1 MNKIKLNTGLASI
14 MLVASIFAGWQC
26 LLLVTIL
33 LFAFCDVEEAVKN
46 VAVSVITFYVGYTI
60 VSVGWDVIVAC
71 INIVLNTIT
80 KFATTFNTYVDPIDY
95 ISVVKLT
102 APFEFIL
109 DVANSVVSVLLTIV
123 KLGFVVAILTG
134 KPAKKNVL
142 STKIQEYVTKAVNYV
157 NAAFSQPQAPQQP
170 VQPQQNVDP
179 TMQQ

>member
-33 LFAFCDVEEAVKN
+33 LFAFCDVEETVKN

-60 VSVGWDVIVAC
+60 VSVGWDVIVAAVNVV
-71 INIVLNTIT
+71 INAIT
-80 KFATTFNTYVDPIDY
+80 KFATTFNNYVDPIDY

-109 DVANSVVSVLLTIV
+109 SVVDSIVSVLLTIV
-123 KLGFVVAILTG
+123 KLGFVIAILTG

-142 STKIQEYVTKAVNYV
+142 SNKIQEYVAKAVNYV
-157 NAAFSQPQAPQQP
+157 NGMFTQSQATQQS
-170 VQPQQNVDP
+170 VQQQTVD
-179 TMQQ
+179 TNIQQ